1 MPPAVAPRPPG
12 EELPE
17 ERDPI
22 RRLRLWLAVVTV
34 LAIAAAGAAGYAI
47 SEIESTKDENR
58 EDDQAVSA
66 LRADLDV
73 AREQLGERIEGLET
87 RVEQAAD
94 ESTQRRLQNDLEAL
108 EKRVTRLDRQDDG
121 GESDQITNRVDDLE
135 QRIEDLE
142 DADTNTNDNN

>member
-22 RRLRLWLAVVTV
+22 RRLKLWLAVVSV
-34 LAIAAAGAAGYAI
+34 IAIAAAGAAGYAI

-58 EDDQAVSA
+58 EDDQAVGA

-73 AREQLGERIEGLET
+73 AREQLTERVDGLET
-87 RVEQAAD
+87 RLQRTAD
-94 ESTQRRLQNDLEAL
+94 ASTQRRLQNDLDAL
-108 EKRVTRLDRQDDG
+108 ETRVNRLDKQDDG
-121 GESDQITNRVDDLE
+121 GESDEITNRVDDLE

-142 DADTNTNDNN
+142 NDGGNGN